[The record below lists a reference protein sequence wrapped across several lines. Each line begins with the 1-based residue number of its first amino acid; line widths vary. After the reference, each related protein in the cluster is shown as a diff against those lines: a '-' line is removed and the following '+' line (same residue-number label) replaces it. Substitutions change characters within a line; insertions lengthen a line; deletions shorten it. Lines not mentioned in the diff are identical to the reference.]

1 MKLLIKNGRVVDP
14 ESQTDDQL
22 DVLIDNGRIVNIN
35 KNIKAKAQKSIDAT
49 GLVVAPGFIDM
60 HVHLREPGQENK
72 ETIHTGTRAAAKGG
86 FASIACMPNT
96 SPVNDNLS
104 VTDYIVSEA
113 QKSAVVNVFPI
124 AAVTKGL
131 KGEELTD
138 MADLTKA
145 GSIAF
150 SDDGQPVFN
159 SEIMRC
165 ALENSKLLNTLI
177 IDHCEDKKLSRDGV
191 MHEGQ
196 YSLLLGLKGIPSSA
210 EEIMVSRNILLSEQA
225 EVPIHIA
232 HLSVK
237 GAAALIRNAK
247 KRKVKVTSEVSPH
260 HLLLDDASLKNYDT
274 NLKMNP
280 PLRSRSDVK
289 AMVKAMRDGIIDVI
303 ATDHAPH
310 TPDDKAVEF
319 DRAPFGVIGMETAVS
334 LILDRFIYTQKI
346 TLSRFIEMISLN
358 PARILG
364 LNSKGRIAPGTDGD
378 LTLLDLN
385 KETVVDINTFES
397 KSRNCPFDG
406 WKLRGCPVK
415 TIVNGKV
422 VYPFDDKIAKEYS

>member
-22 DVLIDNGRIVNIN
+22 DILIENGKIVNIN
-35 KNIKAKAQKSIDAT
+35 KDIRAKTQKSIDAT
-49 GLVVAPGFIDM
+49 GLVIAPGFIDM

-72 ETIHTGTRAAAKGG
+72 ETIHTGSRSAAKGG
-86 FASIACMPNT
+86 FTSIACMPNT

-138 MADLTKA
+138 LADLTKA

-150 SDDGQPVFN
+150 SDDGHPVFN
-159 SEIMRC
+159 SEIMRR

-191 MHEGQ
+191 MNEGRN
-196 YSLLLGLKGIPSSA
+196 SLLLGLKGIPSSA
-210 EEIMVSRNILLSEQA
+210 EEIMVSRNILLSQEA
-225 EVPIHIA
+225 DAPIHIA

-237 GAAALIRNAK
+237 EAAALIRNAK
-247 KRKVKVTSEVSPH
+247 NKNVKVTAEVTPH
-260 HLLLDDASLKNYDT
+260 HLILDDESLKDYDT

-319 DRAPFGVIGMETAVS
+319 DRAPFGVIGMETAVP
-334 LILDRFIYTQKI
+334 LIIDRFVHTQKI
-346 TLSRFIEMISLN
+346 TLLRFIEMISLN
-358 PARILG
+358 PAAILG
-364 LNSKGRIAPGTDGD
+364 LKSKGKIASGMDGD
-378 LTLLDLN
+378 LTLLDLG
-385 KETVVDINTFES
+385 KDIVVDVNTFES
-397 KSRNCPFDG
+397 KSRNCPFNG
-406 WKLRGCPVK
+406 WKLKGCPVK

-422 VYPFDDKIAKEYS
+422 VYPFNE

>member
-1 MKLLIKNGRVVDP
+1 MKLLIKNGRLVDP

-22 DVLIDNGRIVNIN
+22 DVLIDNGKIVEIK
-35 KNIKAKAQKSIDAT
+35 KNIRTKVQRSIDAT

-72 ETIHTGTRAAAKGG
+72 ETIQTGARAAAKGG
-86 FASIACMPNT
+86 FTSIACMPNT

-104 VTDYIVSEA
+104 VTDFIVSEA
-113 QKSAVVNVFPI
+113 QKNAVVNVFPI
-124 AAVTKGL
+124 AAVTKRS

-138 MADLTKA
+138 MATLTKA
-145 GSIAF
+145 GALAF

-159 SEIMRC
+159 TEVMQR

-177 IDHCEDKKLSRDGV
+177 IDHCEDKKLSCDGV
-191 MHEGQ
+191 IHEGR

-210 EEIMVSRNILLSEQA
+210 EEIMVSRNILLSQETD
-225 EVPIHIA
+225 VPIHIA

-237 GAAALIRNAK
+237 EAAVHILNAK
-247 KRKVKVTSEVSPH
+247 KKKVKVTVEVSPH
-260 HLLLDDASLKNYDT
+260 HLLLDDTSLQNYDT

-289 AMVKAMRDGIIDVI
+289 AMVNAMRDGVIDVI

-310 TPDDKAVEF
+310 TPDDKAVKF

-334 LILDRFIYTQKI
+334 LILDRFVHTQKI

-364 LNSKGRIAPGTDGD
+364 LNNKGKINSGMDGD

-385 KETVVDINTFES
+385 KDIVVDVNTFES
-397 KSRNCPFDG
+397 KSRNCPFNG

-415 TIVNGKV
+415 TIVNGNV
-422 VYPFDDKIAKEYS
+422 VYPFDE

>member
-1 MKLLIKNGRVVDP
+1 VKLLIKNGRVVDP

-22 DVLIDNGRIVNIN
+22 DVLIDNGRIADIN
-35 KNIKAKAQKSIDAT
+35 KNIKTEAQRSIDAT

-72 ETIHTGTRAAAKGG
+72 ETIRTGARAAAKGG

-96 SPVNDNLS
+96 APINDNLG

-113 QKSAVVNVFPI
+113 QRSAVVNVFPI

-131 KGEELTD
+131 KGEQLTD

-145 GSIAF
+145 GAIAF
-150 SDDGQPVFN
+150 SDDGQPVYN
-159 SEIMRC
+159 SEVMRR
-165 ALENSKLLNTLI
+165 ALEYSKLVDALI
-177 IDHCEDKKLSRDGV
+177 IDHCEDKELSRDGV
-191 MHEGQ
+191 MHEGR
-196 YSLLLGLKGIPSSA
+196 YSDLLGLKGIPSSS
-210 EEIMVSRNILLSEQA
+210 EEIMVSRNILLSEQTD
-225 EVPIHIA
+225 VPIHIA

-247 KRKVKVTSEVSPH
+247 KKKVKVSAEVTPH
-260 HLLLDDASLKNYDT
+260 HLLLEDASLKNYDT

-289 AMVKAMRDGIIDVI
+289 AMVKAMKDGTIDVI

-310 TPDDKAVEF
+310 TPDEKTVEF

-334 LILDRFIYTQKI
+334 LILDRFIHTQKI

-364 LNSKGRIAPGTDGD
+364 LDSKGRIAPGMDGD

-385 KETVVDINTFES
+385 KDTVVDVNTFES

-415 TIVNGKV
+415 TIVRGNI
-422 VYPFDDKIAKEYS
+422 VYPFDE

>member
-14 ESQTDDQL
+14 ESQTDDKL
-22 DVLIDNGRIVNIN
+22 DVLIDNGRIADIN
-35 KNIKAKAQKSIDAT
+35 KNIKIKAQRSIDAT

-72 ETIHTGTRAAAKGG
+72 ETIHTGARAAAKGG
-86 FASIACMPNT
+86 FTSIACMPNT
-96 SPVNDNLS
+96 APINDNLG
-104 VTDYIVSEA
+104 VTDYIVAEA

-138 MADLTKA
+138 MAALTKA
-145 GSIAF
+145 GAIAF

-159 SEIMRC
+159 SEVMRR
-165 ALENSKLLNTLI
+165 ALEYSKLVDALI
-177 IDHCEDKKLSRDGV
+177 IDHCEDKELSRDGV
-191 MHEGQ
+191 MQEGR
-196 YSLLLGLKGIPSSA
+196 YSDLLGLKGIPSSS
-210 EEIMVSRNILLSEQA
+210 EEIMVSRNILLCEQTD
-225 EVPIHIA
+225 VPIHIA

-247 KRKVKVTSEVSPH
+247 KKKVKVSAEVTPH
-260 HLLLDDASLKNYDT
+260 HLLLEDASLKNYDT

-280 PLRSRSDVK
+280 PLRSRSDVR
-289 AMVKAMRDGIIDVI
+289 AMVRAMRDGTIDVI

-310 TPDDKAVEF
+310 TPEEKSVEF

-334 LILDRFIYTQKI
+334 LILDRFIRTQKI

-364 LNSKGRIAPGTDGD
+364 LDSKGRIAPGMDGD

-385 KETVVDINTFES
+385 KDTVVDVNTFES

-415 TIVNGKV
+415 TIVSGNI
-422 VYPFDDKIAKEYS
+422 VYPFDE

>member
-14 ESQTDDQL
+14 ESQTDDKL
-22 DVLIDNGRIVNIN
+22 DILIDNGRIADIN
-35 KNIKAKAQKSIDAT
+35 KNIKTEAQKSIDAT
-49 GLVVAPGFIDM
+49 GLIVAPGFIDM

-72 ETIHTGTRAAAKGG
+72 ETIRTGARAAAKGG
-86 FASIACMPNT
+86 FTSIACMPNT
-96 SPVNDNLS
+96 APINDNVS

-124 AAVTKGL
+124 AAVTIGL

-145 GSIAF
+145 GVIAF
-150 SDDGQPVFN
+150 SDDGQPVYN
-159 SEIMRC
+159 SEVMRR
-165 ALENSKLLNTLI
+165 ALEYSKLVDALI
-177 IDHCEDKKLSRDGV
+177 IDHCEDKELSRDGV
-191 MHEGQ
+191 MHEGR
-196 YSLLLGLKGIPSSA
+196 YSDLLGLKGIPSSS
-210 EEIMVSRNILLSEQA
+210 EEIMVSRNILLSEQTD
-225 EVPIHIA
+225 VPIHIA

-237 GAAALIRNAK
+237 GAASLIRNAK
-247 KRKVKVTSEVSPH
+247 KKKVRVSAEVTPH
-260 HLLLDDASLKNYDT
+260 HLLLEDASLKNYDT
-274 NLKMNP
+274 NFKMNP

-289 AMVKAMRDGIIDVI
+289 AMVKAMRDGTIDVI

-310 TPDDKAVEF
+310 TPDEKAVEI

-334 LILDRFIYTQKI
+334 LILDRFIHTQMI

-364 LNSKGRIAPGTDGD
+364 LDSKGRIASGMDGD

-385 KETVVDINTFES
+385 KDTVVDVNTFES

-415 TIVNGKV
+415 TIVRGNV
-422 VYPFDDKIAKEYS
+422 VYPFDE

>member
-1 MKLLIKNGRVVDP
+1 VKLLIKNGRVVDP
-14 ESQTDDQL
+14 QSQTDDLL
-22 DVLIDNGRIVNIN
+22 DVLIDNGKIVDIN
-35 KNIKAKAQKSIDAT
+35 KNIKTKAQRSLDAA

-72 ETIHTGTRAAAKGG
+72 ETIYTGAKAAAKGG
-86 FASIACMPNT
+86 FSSIACMPNT
-96 SPVNDNLS
+96 LPVNDSLS

-113 QKSAVVNVFPI
+113 QKNAVVNVFPI

-138 MADLTKA
+138 MAGLTKA
-145 GSIAF
+145 GAIAF

-159 SEIMRC
+159 NEVMRR
-165 ALENSKLLNTLI
+165 ALEYSKLFNTLI
-177 IDHCEDKKLSRDGV
+177 IDHCEDKELSSNGV
-191 MHEGQ
+191 MHEGR
-196 YSLLLGLKGIPSSA
+196 YSELFGLKGIPSSA
-210 EEIMVSRNILLSEQA
+210 EEIMVSRNIRLSEQTD
-225 EVPIHIA
+225 VPIHIA

-237 GAAALIRNAK
+237 GAAALIRDAK
-247 KRKVKVTSEVSPH
+247 KNKIKVTAEVSPH
-260 HLLLDDASLKNYDT
+260 HLLLEDVSIQNYDT

-289 AMVKAMRDGIIDVI
+289 AMVQAMRDGIIDVI

-310 TPDDKAVEF
+310 TLDDKAVEF

-334 LILDRFIYTQKI
+334 LILDRFVHPEII

-364 LNSKGRIAPGTDGD
+364 LNSKGKIVPGMDGD

-385 KETVVDINTFES
+385 KDTVVDVNTFES

-406 WKLRGCPVK
+406 WKLKGCAVK
-415 TIVNGKV
+415 TIVHGNI
-422 VYPFDDKIAKEYS
+422 VYPFDG

>member
-1 MKLLIKNGRVVDP
+1 VKLLIKNGRVVDP
-14 ESQTDDQL
+14 ESQTDDKL
-22 DVLIDNGRIVNIN
+22 DILIDNGRIADIN
-35 KNIKAKAQKSIDAT
+35 KNIKTEAQRSIDAT
-49 GLVVAPGFIDM
+49 GLIVAPGFIDM

-72 ETIHTGTRAAAKGG
+72 ETIRTGARAAAKGG
-86 FASIACMPNT
+86 FTSIACMPNT
-96 SPVNDNLS
+96 APINDNVS

-124 AAVTKGL
+124 AAVTIGL

-145 GSIAF
+145 GVIAF
-150 SDDGQPVFN
+150 SDDGQPVYN
-159 SEIMRC
+159 SEVMRR
-165 ALENSKLLNTLI
+165 ALEYSKLVDALI
-177 IDHCEDKKLSRDGV
+177 IDHCEDKELSRDGV
-191 MHEGQ
+191 MHEGRF
-196 YSLLLGLKGIPSSA
+196 SDLLGLKGIPSSS
-210 EEIMVSRNILLSEQA
+210 EEIMVSRNILLSEQTD
-225 EVPIHIA
+225 VPIHIA

-237 GAAALIRNAK
+237 GAASLIRNAK
-247 KRKVKVTSEVSPH
+247 KKKVRVSAEVTPH
-260 HLLLDDASLKNYDT
+260 HLLLEDASLKNYDT
-274 NLKMNP
+274 NFKMNP

-289 AMVKAMRDGIIDVI
+289 AMVKAMRDGTIDVI

-310 TPDDKAVEF
+310 APDEKAVEI

-334 LILDRFIYTQKI
+334 LILDRFIHTQMI

-364 LNSKGRIAPGTDGD
+364 LDSKGRIASGMDGD

-385 KETVVDINTFES
+385 KDTVVDVNTFES

-415 TIVNGKV
+415 TIVRGNI
-422 VYPFDDKIAKEYS
+422 VYPFDK

>member
-1 MKLLIKNGRVVDP
+1 MVDP

-22 DVLIDNGRIVNIN
+22 DVLIDNGRIVDIN
-35 KNIKAKAQKSIDAT
+35 KNIKTEAQRSIDAT

-72 ETIHTGTRAAAKGG
+72 ETIHTGARAAAKGG
-86 FASIACMPNT
+86 FTSIACMPNT
-96 SPVNDNLS
+96 SPVNDKLS

-145 GSIAF
+145 GAIAF
-150 SDDGQPVFN
+150 SDDGQPVYN
-159 SEIMRC
+159 SEVMRR
-165 ALENSKLLNTLI
+165 ALEYSKLVDALI
-177 IDHCEDKKLSRDGV
+177 IDHCEDKDLSRDGV
-191 MHEGQ
+191 MHEGR
-196 YSLLLGLKGIPSSA
+196 YSDLLGLKGIPSSS
-210 EEIMVSRNILLSEQA
+210 EEIMVSRNILLTEQTD
-225 EVPIHIA
+225 VPIHIA

-247 KRKVKVTSEVSPH
+247 KKKVRVSAEVTPH
-260 HLLLDDASLKNYDT
+260 HLLLEDASLKNYDT
-274 NLKMNP
+274 NLKMKP

-289 AMVKAMRDGIIDVI
+289 AMIKAMRDGTIDVI

-310 TPDDKAVEF
+310 TPDEKAVEF
-319 DRAPFGVIGMETAVS
+319 DQAPFGVIGMETAVS
-334 LILDRFIYTQKI
+334 LILDRFIHTQMI

-364 LNSKGRIAPGTDGD
+364 LDSKGRIAPGMDGD

-385 KETVVDINTFES
+385 KDTVVDVNTFES

-415 TIVNGKV
+415 TIVRGNI
-422 VYPFDDKIAKEYS
+422 VYPFDE

>member
-14 ESQTDDQL
+14 ESQTDDKL
-22 DVLIDNGRIVNIN
+22 DILIDNGRIADIN
-35 KNIKAKAQKSIDAT
+35 KNIKTEAQRSIDAT
-49 GLVVAPGFIDM
+49 GLIVAPGFIDM

-72 ETIHTGTRAAAKGG
+72 ETIRTGARAAAKGG
-86 FASIACMPNT
+86 FTSIACMPNT
-96 SPVNDNLS
+96 APINDNVS

-124 AAVTKGL
+124 AAVTIGL

-145 GSIAF
+145 GVIAF
-150 SDDGQPVFN
+150 SDDGQPVYN
-159 SEIMRC
+159 SEVMRR
-165 ALENSKLLNTLI
+165 ALEYSKLVDALI
-177 IDHCEDKKLSRDGV
+177 IDHCEDKELSRDGV
-191 MHEGQ
+191 MHEGRF
-196 YSLLLGLKGIPSSA
+196 SDLLGLKGIPSSS
-210 EEIMVSRNILLSEQA
+210 EEIMVSRNILLSEQTD
-225 EVPIHIA
+225 VPIHIA

-237 GAAALIRNAK
+237 GAASLIRNAK
-247 KRKVKVTSEVSPH
+247 KKKVRVSAEVTPH
-260 HLLLDDASLKNYDT
+260 HLLLEDASLKNYDT
-274 NLKMNP
+274 NFKMNP

-289 AMVKAMRDGIIDVI
+289 AMVKAMRDGTIDVI

-310 TPDDKAVEF
+310 TPDEKAVKI

-334 LILDRFIYTQKI
+334 LILDRFIHTQMI

-364 LNSKGRIAPGTDGD
+364 LDSKGRIASGMDGD

-385 KETVVDINTFES
+385 KDTVVDVNTFES

-415 TIVNGKV
+415 TIVRGNI
-422 VYPFDDKIAKEYS
+422 VYPFDK

>member
-1 MKLLIKNGRVVDP
+1 MKILIKNGRVVDP
-14 ESQTDDQL
+14 ASQTDDQL
-22 DVLIDNGRIVNIN
+22 DVLIDNGIISEIN
-35 KNIKAKAQKSIDAT
+35 KNIKIKTQKSIDAT
-49 GLVVAPGFIDM
+49 DLVVAPGFIDM

-72 ETIHTGTRAAAKGG
+72 ETIRTGARAAAKGG
-86 FASIACMPNT
+86 FTSIACMPNT
-96 SPVNDNLS
+96 SPVNDNLG
-104 VTDYIVSEA
+104 VTDFIVSEA
-113 QKSAVVNVFPI
+113 QKNAAVNVFPI

-145 GSIAF
+145 GAIAF

-159 SEIMRC
+159 NEVMRR
-165 ALENSKLLNTLI
+165 ALEYSKLMDTLI
-177 IDHCEDKKLSRDGV
+177 IDHCEDKALSSNGV
-191 MHEGQ
+191 MHEGR
-196 YSLLLGLKGIPSSA
+196 YSYRFGLRGIPGVS
-210 EEIMVSRNILLSEQA
+210 EEIMVSRNILLSEKTD
-225 EVPIHIA
+225 VPIHIA

-237 GAAALIRNAK
+237 GAAVLIRNAK
-247 KRKVKVTSEVSPH
+247 RKKIKVTAEVTPH
-260 HLLLDDASLKNYDT
+260 HLLLEDASLKNYDT

-310 TPDDKAVEF
+310 TPDEKAVEF
-319 DRAPFGVIGMETAVS
+319 DQAPFGVIGMETAVS
-334 LILDRFIYTQKI
+334 LILDRFVHTQTI

-364 LNSKGRIAPGTDGD
+364 LKNKGRIAAGTDGD

-385 KETVVDINTFES
+385 KDIIVDVNTFES
-397 KSRNCPFDG
+397 KSRNCPFAG

-415 TIVNGKV
+415 TIVKGNV
-422 VYPFDDKIAKEYS
+422 VYPFNE

>member
-1 MKLLIKNGRVVDP
+1 MKILIKNGRVVDP
-14 ESQTDDQL
+14 ASQTDDQL
-22 DVLIDNGRIVNIN
+22 DVLIDNGIISEIN
-35 KNIKAKAQKSIDAT
+35 NNIKTKAQKSIDAT
-49 GLVVAPGFIDM
+49 DLVVAPGFIDM

-72 ETIHTGTRAAAKGG
+72 ETIRTGARAAAKGG
-86 FASIACMPNT
+86 FTSIACMPNT
-96 SPVNDNLS
+96 SPVNDNLG
-104 VTDYIVSEA
+104 VTDFIVSEA
-113 QKSAVVNVFPI
+113 QKNAAVNVFPI

-145 GSIAF
+145 GAIAF

-159 SEIMRC
+159 NEVMRR
-165 ALENSKLLNTLI
+165 ALEYSKLMDTLI
-177 IDHCEDKKLSRDGV
+177 IDHCEDKALSRNGV
-191 MHEGQ
+191 MHEGRHS
-196 YSLLLGLKGIPSSA
+196 YRFGLRGIPGVS
-210 EEIMVSRNILLSEQA
+210 EEIMVSRNILLSEKTD
-225 EVPIHIA
+225 VPIHIA

-247 KRKVKVTSEVSPH
+247 RKKIKVTAEVTPH
-260 HLLLDDASLKNYDT
+260 HLLLEDASLKNYDT

-310 TPDDKAVEF
+310 TPDEKAVEF
-319 DRAPFGVIGMETAVS
+319 DQAPFGVIGMETAVS
-334 LILDRFIYTQKI
+334 LILDRFVHTQTI

-364 LNSKGRIAPGTDGD
+364 LKNKGRIAAGTDGD

-385 KETVVDINTFES
+385 KDIIVDVNTFES

-415 TIVNGKV
+415 TIVKGNV
-422 VYPFDDKIAKEYS
+422 VYPFNE

>member
-14 ESQTDDQL
+14 ESQTDDKL
-22 DVLIDNGRIVNIN
+22 DILIDNGRIADIN
-35 KNIKAKAQKSIDAT
+35 KNIKTEAQRSIDAT
-49 GLVVAPGFIDM
+49 GLIVAPGFIDM

-72 ETIHTGTRAAAKGG
+72 ETIRTGARAAAKGG
-86 FASIACMPNT
+86 FTSIACMPNT
-96 SPVNDNLS
+96 APINDNVS

-124 AAVTKGL
+124 AAVTIGL

-145 GSIAF
+145 GVIAF
-150 SDDGQPVFN
+150 SDDGQPVYN
-159 SEIMRC
+159 SEVMRR
-165 ALENSKLLNTLI
+165 ALEYSKLVDALI
-177 IDHCEDKKLSRDGV
+177 IDHCEDKELSRDGV
-191 MHEGQ
+191 MHEGR
-196 YSLLLGLKGIPSSA
+196 YSDLLGLKGIPSSS
-210 EEIMVSRNILLSEQA
+210 EEIMVSRNILLSEQTD
-225 EVPIHIA
+225 VPIHIA

-237 GAAALIRNAK
+237 GAASLIRNAK
-247 KRKVKVTSEVSPH
+247 KKKVRVSAEVTPH
-260 HLLLDDASLKNYDT
+260 HLLLEDASLKNYDT
-274 NLKMNP
+274 NFKMNP

-289 AMVKAMRDGIIDVI
+289 AMVKAMRDGTIDVI

-310 TPDDKAVEF
+310 TPDEKAVKI

-334 LILDRFIYTQKI
+334 LILDRFIHTQMI

-364 LNSKGRIAPGTDGD
+364 LDSKGRIASGMDGD

-385 KETVVDINTFES
+385 KDTVVDVNTFES

-415 TIVNGKV
+415 TIVRGNI
-422 VYPFDDKIAKEYS
+422 VYPFDK

>member
-14 ESQTDDQL
+14 ESQTDDKL
-22 DVLIDNGRIVNIN
+22 DILIDNGRIADIN
-35 KNIKAKAQKSIDAT
+35 KNIKTEAQRSIDAT
-49 GLVVAPGFIDM
+49 GLIVAPGFIDM

-72 ETIHTGTRAAAKGG
+72 ETIRTGARAAAKGG
-86 FASIACMPNT
+86 FTSIACMPNT
-96 SPVNDNLS
+96 APINDNVS

-124 AAVTKGL
+124 AAVTIGL

-145 GSIAF
+145 GVIAF
-150 SDDGQPVFN
+150 SDDGQPVYN
-159 SEIMRC
+159 SEVMRR
-165 ALENSKLLNTLI
+165 ALEYSKLVDALI
-177 IDHCEDKKLSRDGV
+177 IDHCEDKELSRDGV
-191 MHEGQ
+191 MHEGR
-196 YSLLLGLKGIPSSA
+196 YSDLLGLKGIPSSS
-210 EEIMVSRNILLSEQA
+210 EEIMVSRNILLSEQTD
-225 EVPIHIA
+225 VPIHIA

-237 GAAALIRNAK
+237 GAASLIRNAK
-247 KRKVKVTSEVSPH
+247 KKKVRVSAEVTPH
-260 HLLLDDASLKNYDT
+260 HLLLEDASLKNYDT
-274 NLKMNP
+274 NFKMNP

-289 AMVKAMRDGIIDVI
+289 AMVKAMRDGTIDVI

-310 TPDDKAVEF
+310 TPDEKAVEI

-334 LILDRFIYTQKI
+334 LILDRFIHTQMI

-364 LNSKGRIAPGTDGD
+364 LDSKGRIASGMDGD

-385 KETVVDINTFES
+385 KDTVVDVNTFES

-415 TIVNGKV
+415 TIVRGNI
-422 VYPFDDKIAKEYS
+422 VYPFDK

>member
-14 ESQTDDQL
+14 ESQTDDVL
-22 DVLIDNGRIVNIN
+22 DVLIDNGRIVEIG
-35 KNIKAKAQKSIDAT
+35 KTIKTKAQRSIDAAN
-49 GLVVAPGFIDM
+49 LVLAPGFIDM

-72 ETIHTGTRAAAKGG
+72 ETIESGARAAARGG
-86 FASIACMPNT
+86 FTSIACMPNT

-104 VTDYIVSEA
+104 VTSYIVSEA
-113 QKSAVVNVFPI
+113 KKSAVVNVFPI

-138 MADLTKA
+138 MSDLTKA
-145 GSIAF
+145 GAIAF
-150 SDDGQPVFN
+150 SDDGQPVYN
-159 SEIMRC
+159 SEVMRR
-165 ALENSKLLNTLI
+165 ALEYTKLVNTII
-177 IDHCEDKKLSRDGV
+177 IDHCEDKDLGRDGV
-191 MHEGQ
+191 MHEGR
-196 YSLLLGLKGIPSSA
+196 YSYRFGLKGIPSSS
-210 EEIMVSRNILLSEQA
+210 EEIMVSRNILLSEQTDSP
-225 EVPIHIA
+225 VHIA

-247 KRKVKVTSEVSPH
+247 KKKVKVTSEVTPH
-260 HLLLDDASLKNYDT
+260 HLLLEDASLKDYDT

-280 PLRSRSDVK
+280 PLRSRSDIR
-289 AMVKAMRDGIIDVI
+289 AMVKALKDGTIDVI

-310 TPDDKAVEF
+310 TPDEKAVEF

-334 LILDRFIYTQKI
+334 LILDRFVHTQII
-346 TLSRFIEMISLN
+346 TLSRFIAMISLN

-364 LNSKGRIAPGTDGD
+364 LRNKGRIAPGMDGD

-385 KETVVDINTFES
+385 RVTVVDANGFES

-415 TIVNGKV
+415 TIVKGNI
-422 VYPFDDKIAKEYS
+422 VYPFDE